1 MSANF
6 DVTFLEHEVTVSA
19 RPYSTL
25 RHVLCVW
32 SVLQTCFRTCHCFS
46 SHFCLVIRFGSFLM
60 LNFLF
65 SPSFR
70 RATSGARPTSP
81 LVPAVSLQLVEETR
95 RGNTIAA
102 SWFCQVCAQRN
113 VTMETVSDIL
123 VHCSVSQPV
132 YYCFSNIFRDVLNS
146 DMFLHTEMI
155 TQCGDKSAV
164 FFSPIISSHRPVQ
177 HWKTFTA
184 NTSFYLISSCP
195 RVLQFR
201 CFFIC

>member
-19 RPYSTL
+19 RPHSTL

-32 SVLQTCFRTCHCFS
+32 SVLQTCFLTCHCSS
-46 SHFCLVIRFGSFLM
+46 SHFCLVIRLGSFLM
-60 LNFLF
+60 LIFLF

-132 YYCFSNIFRDVLNS
+132 YYCFSNIFCDVLNS
-146 DMFLHTEMI
+146 DMFMYTEMI

-164 FFSPIISSHRPVQ
+164 FFSPIVSSYRPVQ

-184 NTSFYLISSCP
+184 NTSFLSDFFLSQSFAI
-195 RVLQFR
+195 QM
-201 CFFIC
+201 FFIC